1 MKVVGMIPYWMEYQS
16 KNEGDNNRNA
26 LKLGGH
32 HPLNYSINSLNLTK
46 GIDQVVVYCSD
57 ENVLT
62 FIDEGLAVDLMPRP
76 KFLDADE
83 IAIEDIID
91 EFLRASDADV
101 VVMLHPNS
109 PFLRSSTIS
118 DCLDKVVSGVND
130 SAFTAYEFKKLTW
143 YQGAPLNYS
152 LKLSTPQLKD
162 LSPVTFEQSSLYIFT
177 RNAYLEN
184 RKRVGLNPYV
194 KIINHFEGHEINV
207 KEDFQ
212 IAELIVNSG
221 MFSEY

>member
-16 KNEGDNNRNA
+16 TNENANNRNA

-46 GIDQVVVYCSD
+46 AVGQVVVYCSD
-57 ENVLT
+57 EHVLE
-62 FIDEGLAVDLMPRP
+62 FIDEDLGVELLLRP
-76 KFLDADE
+76 KFLDADN

-91 EFLRASDADV
+91 EFLKVSDADI

-109 PFLRSSTIS
+109 PFLRFSTIA
-118 DCLDKVVSGVND
+118 DCLDRVLRGQND

-143 YQGAPLNYS
+143 YQGRPLNYS
-152 LKLSTPQLKD
+152 LEHPTPQLKD
-162 LSPVTFEQSSLYIFT
+162 LSPVTFEQSSLYVFT
-177 RNAYLEN
+177 RKSYLEN
-184 RKRVGLNPYV
+184 RKRVGVNPYIKV
-194 KIINHFEGHEINV
+194 INHFEGHEINV

>member
-1 MKVVGMIPYWMEYQS
+1 MKVVGMIPYWMEYQA
-16 KNEGDNNRNA
+16 KNENANNRNA
-26 LKLGGH
+26 MKLGGH

-46 GIDQVVVYCSD
+46 AVDQVVVYCSD
-57 ENVLT
+57 VNVLE
-62 FIDEGLAVDLMPRP
+62 FIDEDLGVELLPRP
-76 KFLDADE
+76 KYLDADN

-91 EFLRASDADV
+91 EFLKISDADI

-109 PFLRSSTIS
+109 PFLRSLTIE
-118 DCLDKVVSGVND
+118 DCLGQVMSGVND

-143 YQGAPLNYS
+143 YEGSPLNYS
-152 LKLSTPQLKD
+152 IEHPTPQLKD
-162 LSPVTFEQSSLYIFT
+162 LSPVTFEQSSLYVFT
-177 RNAYLEN
+177 RKSYLEN
-184 RKRVGLNPYV
+184 RKRVGLNPYI